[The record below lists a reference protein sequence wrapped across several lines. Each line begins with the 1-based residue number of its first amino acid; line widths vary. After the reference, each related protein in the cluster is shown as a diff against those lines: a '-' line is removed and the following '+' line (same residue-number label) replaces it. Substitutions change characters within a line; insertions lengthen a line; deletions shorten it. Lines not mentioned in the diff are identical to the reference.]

1 MRYIKGLLL
10 AWVAVMT
17 LGMANIAMAQST
29 APSDAQAKSY
39 LNEILAIEYRDTDL
53 AHASFG
59 RLFGTF
65 IFKPFG
71 GVEESTAP
79 TVLAHVLGYT
89 NVIAMILGCVI
100 MGYVILGGAV
110 NTAAS
115 GELLGRSWSSVWL
128 PMRTTIAFG
137 AIMPASD
144 GESVFSVA
152 QSLVMSMVILGSNSG
167 TWIWEK
173 GAAELKIGGAVIS
186 GTSFYDADQYRNVVE
201 VMNCAIARR
210 NMYIDVGDSD
220 EIANGIG
227 IAAAPSGYKYVNI
240 NASGITNL
248 PGDFS
253 SVEFYD
259 CGTITAPMNTSA
271 NRSEGEATENASAS
285 AGESFWFSRTPT
297 EWERKVVSDF
307 RTKVKTA
314 LPIYLNATA
323 SAIHSLHSSGFSAKS
338 IDAVLTETAEKRG
351 EKGKAIIKEL
361 NEMAIAYRS
370 LEDSY
375 TKYYGDVSKSISE
388 NKAAQ
393 KYFEDQLKTGG
404 WMRAGA
410 WFFEASRFQGLS
422 MTLMS
427 EVGNVGALS
436 SNKGVGLVC
445 NFSENAPG
453 IFQPAKYVAKK
464 LGGCEEKMQKLAEHL
479 ALLPAVEKYAQKHGV
494 KSSGAISS
502 SVGAAIKI
510 SGRTETG
517 DIDPKVINTLAMSG
531 GQIVMNA
538 LAWLGCDNA
547 TGGGNVTECKA
558 MTTDTSGMTS
568 PFTMLSSIGH
578 GLIQL
583 STTMWWICLGFVTV
597 AGAAG
602 GSLMATVGVGGAI
615 SASVYY
621 ITASIASA
629 LAGFMAMGFMFAYVL
644 PFMPVM
650 AWIMI
655 IIGYLI
661 TVVEAVAAAPLA
673 VIMMATPEG
682 EGLSGANMQRA
693 IQLINAIILKPSLAI
708 VGLFAAMTMG
718 YVAFALINNLF
729 WTVASM
735 QNTGA
740 MIGFLATMSIYTAL
754 CYKCVQAMIDIMH
767 RIPNDILEWMAGG
780 VSREFGSNISESING
795 MRGVGQG
802 AGEMGAS
809 SAGKV
814 LNGLQRAKMARGSDD
829 DKDKDKDKGGDK
841 NPGPAKDWSR

>member
-29 APSDAQAKSY
+29 TPSDAQAKSY
-39 LNEILAIEYRDTDL
+39 LKEILAIEYRDTDL

-71 GVEESTAP
+71 GVEQSTSP

-152 QSLVMSMVILGSNSG
+152 QSLVMWMVILGSNSG

-186 GTSFYDADQYRNVVE
+186 STSFYDAEQYRTVVD
-201 VMNCAIARR
+201 VMNCVAARR

-220 EIANGIG
+220 EVANGIG
-227 IAAAPSGYKYVNI
+227 VASGPFGIKNVGI
-240 NASGITNL
+240 SASGITNL

-253 SVEFYD
+253 SIDFFD
-259 CGTITAPMNTSA
+259 CGTITSPLNTSA
-271 NRSEGEATENASAS
+271 NRSEGEATDNAANSE
-285 AGESFWFSRTPT
+285 GERFWFSRTPT
-297 EWERKVVSDF
+297 EWERKVVNDF
-307 RTKVKTA
+307 RTSVKTA
-314 LPIYLNATA
+314 LPVYLNATA
-323 SAIHSLHSSGFSAKS
+323 ASIYSLQASGFSAKS

-361 NEMAIAYRS
+361 NEMAVAYRS

-375 TKYYGDVSKSISE
+375 TKYYGDVSKSITE

-427 EVGNVGALS
+427 EVGNVGAKS
-436 SNKGVGLVC
+436 SANGVGLVC

-453 IFQPAKYVAKK
+453 IFFAHKYVAKK
-464 LGGCEEKMQKLAEHL
+464 LGGCEEKLQKLAEHL
-479 ALLPAVEKYAQKHGV
+479 ALLPAVEKYAQKYGV

-502 SVGAAIKI
+502 PVGKAVKI
-510 SGRTETG
+510 SGKTETG
-517 DIDPKVINTLAMSG
+517 DLDPKVINTLAMSG
-531 GQIVMNA
+531 GQVVMNA

-547 TGGGNVTECKA
+547 TGGGNVTKCKA

-583 STTMWWICLGFVTV
+583 STTMWWICLGLIAV
-597 AGAAG
+597 AGGIGGSVLSLGGGGAVSAAG
-602 GSLMATVGVGGAI
+602 YYIV
-615 SASVYY
+615 ASV
-621 ITASIASA
+621 TAA
-629 LAGFMAMGFMFAYVL
+629 LGGFIAMGFMFAYVL

-735 QNTGA
+735 QNSGA

-802 AGEMGAS
+802 VGEVGAA
-809 SAGKV
+809 SAGSKV
-814 LNGLQRAKMARGSDD
+814 LNALQREKMARGNDD
-829 DKDKDKDKGGDK
+829 DKDKGGDK
-841 NPGPAKDWSR
+841 SPSPKGGSN

>member
-71 GVEESTAP
+71 GVEQSTSP

-152 QSLVMSMVILGSNSG
+152 QSLVIWMVILGSNSG

-173 GAAELKIGGAVIS
+173 GAAELKVGGAVIS
-186 GTSFYDADQYRNVVE
+186 GTSFYDAEQYRKVVE
-201 VMNCAIARR
+201 VMNCAVARR

-220 EIANGIG
+220 EVANGIG
-227 IAAAPSGYKYVNI
+227 MASSPSGLKQVNI
-240 NASGITNL
+240 TANGITNL

-253 SVEFYD
+253 KVDFYD
-259 CGTITAPMNTSA
+259 CGTITSPLNTSA
-271 NRSEGEATENASAS
+271 NRSEGEATDNAATS

-323 SAIHSLHSSGFSAKS
+323 STIHSLHSSGFSAKS

-351 EKGKAIIKEL
+351 DKGKAIIKEL

-453 IFQPAKYVAKK
+453 IFFAHKYVAKK

-502 SVGAAIKI
+502 TIGKAVKI
-510 SGRTETG
+510 SGKTETG

-547 TGGGNVTECKA
+547 TGGGNVTKCTA

-583 STTMWWICLGFVTV
+583 STTMWWICLGFVAV
-597 AGAAG
+597 AG
-602 GSLMATVGVGGAI
+602 GVGGSVLSLAGGGAVSAATYYI
-615 SASVYY
+615 VASV
-621 ITASIASA
+621 TAA
-629 LAGFMAMGFMFAYVL
+629 LGGFIAMGFMFAYVL

-735 QNTGA
+735 QNSGA

-802 AGEMGAS
+802 VGEVGAA
-809 SAGKV
+809 SAGSKV
-814 LNGLQRAKMARGSDD
+814 LNALQREKMARGNDD
-829 DKDKDKDKGGDK
+829 DKDKGGDK
-841 NPGPAKDWSR
+841 SPSPKGGTN